1 MSLIDL
7 IYPKYKTISI
17 VGTSKNAG
25 KTVTMNHIIA
35 EADGRGITLGLVS
48 TGRDGE
54 RRDVLTNTEKPP
66 VYASRGSL
74 ITTVENSLG
83 NVAEGERAGI
93 EILEVTGYNTPM
105 GKVVLGKVVDAGYVE
120 ISGPRSS
127 ATIRHTCHMMQD
139 LGADLILVDGSLDR
153 RASAAPFVSEG
164 TIIAAGAALSRSM
177 EVVIQKTKHL
187 VSLYSI
193 SRADD
198 AVLDIAAQAVAN
210 KETLIVD
217 EDGCCIKAGT
227 QTSLNSGAAIAEQ
240 LSERS
245 KYVILSGSATFD
257 TLRDIVI
264 SKRDKVQIIVKDA
277 TRIFL
282 NENELF
288 MLHKMGMDLKAIEAI
303 NIIAVTVN
311 PYSPEGYY
319 FEPEEFLKKMR
330 EAIQN
335 ENTNIPVLDVMQEEN

>member
-7 IYPKYKTISI
+7 VYPKYKTISI

-25 KTVTMNHIIA
+25 KTVAMNHIIA
-35 EADGRGITLGLVS
+35 EATAKGITLGLVS

-66 VYASRGSL
+66 VYASKGSI

-83 NVAEGERAGI
+83 NVIESERAGI

-105 GKVVLGKVVDAGYVE
+105 GKVVLGKVLEAGYVE

-127 ATIRHTCHMMQD
+127 STIKQMCLIMQD
-139 LGADLILVDGSLDR
+139 FGADLVLVDGSLDR
-153 RASAAPFVSEG
+153 RASAAPFVSEA
-164 TIIAAGAALSRSM
+164 TIIATGAALSRSM
-177 EVVIQKTKHL
+177 EVVIQKTKHI

-193 SRADD
+193 QKADD
-198 AVLDIAAQAVAN
+198 IILDIAARAVKN
-210 KETLIVD
+210 KETVIVD
-217 EDGCCIKAGT
+217 GEGCCFTACT

-240 LSERS
+240 LTERS

-257 TLRDIVI
+257 TLKDIVI

-277 TRIFL
+277 TRIFI

-288 MLHKMGMDLKAIEAI
+288 MLSKMGMNIKAIEAI

-319 FEPEEFLKKMR
+319 FDPEEFLQKMR
-330 EAIQN
+330 EALPDIA
-335 ENTNIPVLDVMQEEN
+335 VFDVMQA

>member
-7 IYPKYKTISI
+7 VYPKYKTISI

-35 EADGRGITLGLVS
+35 EATAKGITLGLVS

-66 VYASRGSL
+66 VYASKGSI

-83 NVAEGERAGI
+83 NVIESERAGI

-105 GKVVLGKVVDAGYVE
+105 GKVVLGKVLEAGYVE

-127 ATIRHTCHMMQD
+127 STIKQMCLIMQD
-139 LGADLILVDGSLDR
+139 FGADLALVDGSLDR
-153 RASAAPFVSEG
+153 RASAAPALSEA
-164 TIIAAGAALSRSM
+164 TIIATGAALSRSM
-177 EVVIQKTKHL
+177 EVVIQKTKHI

-193 SRADD
+193 QKADD
-198 AVLDIAAQAVAN
+198 IVLDIAARAVKN
-210 KETLIVD
+210 KETVIVD
-217 EDGCCIKAGT
+217 GEGCCFTACT

-240 LSERS
+240 LTEQS

-257 TLRDIVI
+257 TLKDIVI

-277 TRIFL
+277 TRIFI

-288 MLHKMGMDLKAIEAI
+288 MLSKMGMNIKAIEAI

-319 FEPEEFLKKMR
+319 FDPEKFLQKMR
-330 EAIQN
+330 EALPDIA
-335 ENTNIPVLDVMQEEN
+335 VFDVMQA